1 MEEGRRGRSGIWVC
15 LSEQIG
21 ASDGLGVGVLD
32 VRRRW
37 VYNIGY
43 VGFGICKRVC

>member
-21 ASDGLGVGVLD
+21 ASDGLGVVCWMCVGG
-32 VRRRW
+32 
-37 VYNIGY
+37 GY
-43 VGFGICKRVC
+43 TT